1 MDDDP
6 TASALR
12 YHHRM
17 SDEDALMWS
26 IEKDP
31 MLRSTITAVIL
42 LERQVDREIVRTS
55 FDRLS
60 RVVPRLRQRVRS
72 NPLSLAPPR
81 WEIDPVF
88 DLDYHLR
95 FARVP
100 EQGTMGDL
108 LRMIQPMAMQSFD
121 RARPQWECLVV
132 DGLADGRDAIVMKF
146 HHAITDGVGG
156 VRIMLE
162 LFDLEPDAPKREMPA
177 APDIHVLNQAERFSD
192 AVAHQA
198 RANLGLL
205 REIGTAGVH
214 VAANTIKDPVGTL
227 AEGAELA
234 ASAYRVLT
242 PSPDP
247 LSPIMNHRSL
257 SNHMEALTLP
267 LDVAKKAAKRVGGS
281 VNDTYVTGLVR
292 GFQIYHHRHGAAL
305 QDLRMGMP
313 VNVRSGD
320 MADTAGN
327 AFVPARFEIPVHAHD
342 LVELMRTIRR
352 RMLTARD
359 EPANQLVE
367 PMANLLNRLPTT
379 VLTQVFGAMMKG
391 LDFQASNV
399 PGSPIP
405 LYLAGV
411 RVDALYP
418 FGPLAGAGC
427 NVTLLSYGNDLNIG
441 LNMDPAAVPD
451 PEAFVE
457 SVREGYDEVLDL
469 A

>member
-1 MDDDP
+1 VDDDP

>member
-1 MDDDP
+1 
-6 TASALR
+6 
-12 YHHRM
+12 M

-31 MLRSTITAVIL
+31 MLRSTVTAVIL
-42 LERQVDREIVRTS
+42 LERPIDRSVLRRE
-55 FDRLS
+55 FDRVS
-60 RVVPRLRQRVRS
+60 RTIPRLRQRVRS
-72 NPLSLAPPR
+72 NPMSLAPPR
-81 WEIDPVF
+81 WEVDPAF

-95 FARVP
+95 VARVP
-100 EQGTMGDL
+100 GDGTMRDL

-121 RARPQWECLVV
+121 RARPQWEAVAV

-156 VRIMLE
+156 VRLMLE
-162 LFDLEPDAPKREMPA
+162 LFDLERSTPERSLPAPP
-177 APDIHVLNQAERFSD
+177 PVHVLNQAERFSD
-192 AVAHQA
+192 AVGHQA
-198 RANLGLL
+198 RSNFGLL
-205 REIGTAGVH
+205 RELGSAGVH
-214 VAANTIKDPVGTL
+214 VTASAVSDPVGTL
-227 AEGAELA
+227 ADGAELA
-234 ASAYRVLT
+234 ASAVRVLA

-247 LSPIMNHRSL
+247 LSPIMGGRSL
-257 SNHMEALTLP
+257 SNHLEALTLP
-267 LDVAKKAAKRVGGS
+267 LDLAKKAAKRVGGS

-292 GFQIYHHRHGAAL
+292 GLQIYHRRHGVEV

-313 VNVRSGD
+313 VNVRTGE
-320 MADTAGN
+320 MTDTAGN
-327 AFVPARFEIPVHAHD
+327 AFVPVRFEVPVHAQD
-342 LVELMRTIRR
+342 VVELMRTLRR
-352 RMLTARD
+352 RMLNARD

-399 PGSPIP
+399 PGSPVP
-405 LYLAGV
+405 LYLRGIG
-411 RVDALYP
+411 VDAIYP

-441 LNMDPAAVPD
+441 LNMDPAAVVEPGS
-451 PEAFVE
+451 FVE
-457 SVREGYDEVLDL
+457 CVQLGYDEVLDL

>member
-1 MDDDP
+1 
-6 TASALR
+6 
-12 YHHRM
+12 M

-42 LERQVDREIVRTS
+42 LERPLDRDVIRSS
-55 FDRLS
+55 FDRVS

-72 NPLSLAPPR
+72 NLMSLAPPR
-81 WEIDPVF
+81 WEVDPAF

-100 EQGTMGDL
+100 DKGSMADL

-121 RARPQWECLVV
+121 RARPLWECVAI
-132 DGLADGRDAIVMKF
+132 DGLDDGRDAIVMKF

-162 LFDLEPDAPKREMPA
+162 LFDLEPDAPERPMP
-177 APDIHVLNQAERFSD
+177 PEPTVHVLNQAERFSD
-192 AVAHQA
+192 AMTHQA
-198 RANLGLL
+198 RANLDLL
-205 REIGTAGVH
+205 RDLGTAGVH
-214 VAANTIKDPVGTL
+214 VAASALTDPVGTF

-234 ASAYRVLT
+234 ASAFRVLG
-242 PSPDP
+242 PAPDP

-292 GFQIYHHRHGAAL
+292 GLQIYHRRHGAAL
-305 QDLRMGMP
+305 KDLRMGMP
-313 VNVRSGD
+313 VNVRSGE
-320 MADTAGN
+320 MTDTAGN
-327 AFVPARFEIPVHAHD
+327 AFVPARFEIPVHAND
-342 LVELMRTIRR
+342 LIELMRTIRR
-352 RMLTARD
+352 RMLSARD

-405 LYLAGV
+405 LYLRGV

-451 PEAFVE
+451 PDAFIE

>member
-1 MDDDP
+1 
-6 TASALR
+6 
-12 YHHRM
+12 M